1 MRVPTQLAA
10 AATAVFLVLL
20 AFAAA
25 GWPLLSLH
33 DDTLRRF
40 DDRAALHTL
49 EEAAEEIGEQVDFA
63 RHYANTIVNF
73 LAARGDTD
81 ATGDDLQWLLVSL
94 VTGNPWVVSLE
105 YADHDG
111 RMHRVARDSGQIEG
125 GFQSTVRVTD
135 DSGERAE
142 VAQLDDHAMPLFWE
156 TAEAGPDPREQPWY
170 QAAVARRNGSV
181 SLESMDGA
189 APIVAV
195 ALPTYAADGMVGGV
209 VHARLNNPDLLA
221 RLGCHHPA
229 PCPTTLLVVEGPTVA
244 WQIPASDQ
252 FDPDATAAAAVSLD
266 PQILA
271 ELVRRLPPTSSD
283 PRPLGNADVNGA
295 ETVAFGMRGVGG
307 QDNWALLHLGPPI
320 PPALHVERPLVEL
333 GVVALLLVLVIAALV
348 GNGFGKAIVD
358 RIGRVMRPL
367 TADPTPA
374 RTRGGNQRSGLAL
387 TEFDALAADVEEYA
401 AQIHDVS
408 SCHTLILRGIRDG
421 VVDIRMN
428 DGRVWASHHARMLL
442 DRHTVRS
449 IDDLVSAAVPEDRGT
464 LTATL
469 DAACSDPD
477 TSAECEVRLLRTDGS
492 EAPWV
497 HVRAVA
503 DITTGGTPVRLV
515 VLLADITDAK
525 NTEARLTRDAFHDRL
540 TGLPNRTLLIERL
553 AADLDRVKKGQIG
566 CSAVISIDLDGFRM
580 VNDNLG
586 QAAGDDLL
594 IAVARR
600 LMMTAGTGALVAR
613 TGGDQFTIHA
623 ANTPDQAAAQHVAER
638 LAEAVEQPMILTGQ
652 EFFPTA
658 SFGVALCTAGYSRA
672 EAILSDANTAMARAK
687 DQGRGLIHT
696 YDPRMRGDYVAGQ
709 LSLEADLHHAL
720 DRREFELFYQPI
732 IDLSAERVAG
742 FEALIRWRNPD
753 RGLIPPYQFISLC
766 EQLGLIVEMGAW
778 AVYEATKQITRLSG
792 LDERHN
798 DLFVSV
804 NVSRRQL
811 DEPGLPEM
819 VHTALE
825 RSGLPPHRLHLEVT
839 ESLLMEQRASVF
851 DLLSQIKALGVRLS
865 IDDFGTG
872 YSSLSRLHR
881 FPFDILKIDRSFVA
895 DILTN
900 RGSSVI
906 VQSVVDLAHSLGLEV
921 IAEGAETPADVEALK
936 SAGCQ
941 LCQGYVFARPMPP
954 PDCERFLAIDDWR
967 HKQPT
972 PPASPARLRPV

>member
-40 DDRAALHTL
+40 DDRAAMHFLD
-49 EEAAEEIGEQVDFA
+49 EAAEEIGEQVNFA
-63 RHYANTIVNF
+63 HHYADSVAEY
-73 LAARGDTD
+73 LSARSDAG
-81 ATGDDLQWLLVSL
+81 ATGDDLQWLLIAL
-94 VTGNPWVVSLE
+94 VTSNPWITSLE
-105 YADHDG
+105 YADRDG
-111 RMHRVARDSGQIEG
+111 RIQRVERNDAAAEG
-125 GFQSTVRVTD
+125 GFQSTIRMTSGSD
-135 DSGERAE
+135 DWAE
-142 VAQLDDHAMPLFWE
+142 TAQLDDHANPLFWE
-156 TAEAGPDPREQPWY
+156 IVDAGPDPREQPWY
-170 QAAVARRNGSV
+170 QGAVGRRNGLT
-181 SLESMDGA
+181 SLEAADGDA
-189 APIVAV
+189 LTIAV
-195 ALPTYAADGMVGGV
+195 ALPTYTVDDAIGGV
-209 VHARLNNPDLLA
+209 VRARLTDPDAMA
-221 RLGCHHPA
+221 RLACRHPA
-229 PCPTTLLVVEGPTVA
+229 PCPSTLLVEDGATVA
-244 WQIPASDQ
+244 WQMPG
-252 FDPDATAAAAVSLD
+252 ATAPGQDDGSVVAADIDPAV
-266 PQILA
+266 LA
-271 ELVRRLPPTSSD
+271 DLVRRLPPAGSG
-283 PRPLGNADVNGA
+283 PRRLGFVEIGDSQILG
-295 ETVAFGMRGVGG
+295 FGLRGIGG
-307 QDNWALLHLGPPI
+307 QSNWALLHLAPPI
-320 PPALHVERPLVEL
+320 APSVHVERPLVEL
-333 GVVALLLVLVIAALV
+333 GVVALLLVVVIAALV
-348 GNGFGKAIVD
+348 GNGLGKAIVD
-358 RIGRVMRPL
+358 RMGRVMRPL

-374 RTRGGNQRSGLAL
+374 QGRNTARRSGLVL
-387 TEFDALAADVEEYA
+387 TEFEALAADVDDYA

-408 SCHTLILRGIRDG
+408 SCHSLIVRGMRDG
-421 VVDIRMN
+421 VIDVRMN
-428 DGRVWASHHARMLL
+428 DGRVWASHHARVLL
-442 DRHTVRS
+442 DRHSVRS
-449 IDDLVSAAVPEDRGT
+449 VDDLISAAVPEDRAK

-469 DAACSDPD
+469 DAACNDPD
-477 TSAECEVRLLRTDGS
+477 TSAECEIRLLRSDGS

-503 DITTGGTPVRLV
+503 DLTTSGSPVRLV

-586 QAAGDDLL
+586 QSAGDDLL

-623 ANTPDQAAAQHVAER
+623 SNTPDQPAALHVAER
-638 LAEAVEQPMILTGQ
+638 LCEALEQPMILSGQ

-672 EAILSDANTAMARAK
+672 EAILSDANIAMARAK

-778 AVYEATKQITRLSG
+778 AIHEATKQITRLSA
-792 LDERHN
+792 LDERHK
-798 DLFVSV
+798 DLFISV

-825 RSGLPPHRLHLEVT
+825 RSGLPPSRLHLEVT

-851 DLLSQIKALGVRLS
+851 ELLSQIKALGVRLS

-900 RGSSVI
+900 RGSSVL

-967 HKQPT
+967 HKQPSA
-972 PPASPARLRPV
+972 PASPVHLRPV